1 MVVFSVSTTEKQ
13 HFYATQAPGD
23 KIDAALTV
31 IHRMATILIAQ
42 NLKISV
48 DGFSSF

>member
-1 MVVFSVSTTEKQ
+1 MVVFFVSTTEKQ

-23 KIDAALTV
+23 KVDAALTV
-31 IHRMATILIAQ
+31 IHRMATILIAK

-48 DGFSSF
+48 GGVGPF